1 MESQK
6 RKTEDGPAEVNAGTE
21 PNPATQSIDINEVAH
36 ASVHPSGVAASKN
49 PPQIPLAPMKRVQA
63 RFNPLADVV
72 MYVVVFVGGFFGV
85 GCRHVLDMLMPSVGG
100 TPFVVGTFVS
110 NMVACFL
117 FAMLAEYMAT
127 ASWLRR
133 RVRQGVSRGVG
144 LGFLGGLSTMSG
156 VMLETMEGLHEQR
169 FAAAFGYLAGSFV
182 CGLIASAAG
191 MALMR
196 VVTSHGIR
204 KRVRAALADASVS
217 DSGESDIRSNA
228 GQPQMSDSPE
238 SDTQGEQGVRHV
250 KVADAAHS
258 AAQAALEAA
267 QTAQQAA
274 QIAQQA
280 AQTGQV
286 PRIVSAVGDSAQ
298 SARFPQSADDASI
311 ASLQSDSFDQAGPV
325 RTDSSAN
332 PELSSAVH
340 ADSIAQSISQQ
351 TVHADSDVQSVSQQT
366 SPLVSR
372 DVSRDIHRMPVPQ
385 LPVPQL
391 EIPQLSATQLPDS
404 SSSLQPQS
412 SSLQPQS
419 QASVNSQSAAHENQV
434 TPQRTDSA
442 QFAQPKRP
450 AQPAQFAQP
459 KRSAQSQQTLQFAQ
473 PHRPNPQQSQQSL
486 QSANPPSFEP
496 KPITAQIPL
505 VADPTTGEVR

>member
-36 ASVHPSGVAASKN
+36 ASVHPSGAAASKN

-85 GCRHVLDMLMPSVGG
+85 GCRRVLDMLMPSVGG

-133 RVRQGVSRGVG
+133 RARQVVSRGVG

-196 VVTSHGIR
+196 VVTSHGAR

-228 GQPQMSDSPE
+228 GQPQMSDSGE

-311 ASLQSDSFDQAGPV
+311 ASLQTDSFDQAGPV

-434 TPQRTDSA
+434 TLQRTDSA

-450 AQPAQFAQP
+450 AQPAQSAQP
-459 KRSAQSQQTLQFAQ
+459 KRSAQSQQTLQSAQ

>member
-36 ASVHPSGVAASKN
+36 ASVHPSGAAASKN

-144 LGFLGGLSTMSG
+144 LGFLGGLSTKSG

-196 VVTSHGIR
+196 VVTSHGAR
-204 KRVRAALADASVS
+204 KRVRAALADASV
-217 DSGESDIRSNA
+217 
-228 GQPQMSDSPE
+228 SDSPE

-412 SSLQPQS
+412 

-450 AQPAQFAQP
+450 AQPAQSAQP
-459 KRSAQSQQTLQFAQ
+459 KRSAQSQQT
-473 PHRPNPQQSQQSL
+473 L

>member
-36 ASVHPSGVAASKN
+36 ASVHPSGAAASKN

-85 GCRHVLDMLMPSVGG
+85 GCRRVLDMLMPSVGG

-133 RVRQGVSRGVG
+133 RARQVVSRGVG

-196 VVTSHGIR
+196 VVTSHGAR

-228 GQPQMSDSPE
+228 GQPQMSDSGE

-311 ASLQSDSFDQAGPV
+311 ASLQTDSFDQAGPV

-340 ADSIAQSISQQ
+340 ADSIA
-351 TVHADSDVQSVSQQT
+351 QSVSQQT

-412 SSLQPQS
+412 

-450 AQPAQFAQP
+450 AQPAQSAQP

>member
-36 ASVHPSGVAASKN
+36 ASVHPSGAAASKN

-85 GCRHVLDMLMPSVGG
+85 GCRRVLDMLMPSVGG

-133 RVRQGVSRGVG
+133 RVRQVVSRGVG

-228 GQPQMSDSPE
+228 GQPQMSDSGE

-298 SARFPQSADDASI
+298 SARFLQSADDASI

-325 RTDSSAN
+325 RMDSSAN

-351 TVHADSDVQSVSQQT
+351 TVHADSDVQSVSQTISQQT

-412 SSLQPQS
+412 

-450 AQPAQFAQP
+450 AQPAQSAQP
-459 KRSAQSQQTLQFAQ
+459 KRSAQSQQTLQSAQ

>member
-36 ASVHPSGVAASKN
+36 ASVHPSGAAASKN

-196 VVTSHGIR
+196 VVTSHGAR
-204 KRVRAALADASVS
+204 KRVRAALADASV
-217 DSGESDIRSNA
+217 
-228 GQPQMSDSPE
+228 SDSPE

-412 SSLQPQS
+412 

-442 QFAQPKRP
+442 QSAQPKRP
-450 AQPAQFAQP
+450 AQPAQSAQP
-459 KRSAQSQQTLQFAQ
+459 KRSAQSQQT
-473 PHRPNPQQSQQSL
+473 L

>member
-36 ASVHPSGVAASKN
+36 ASVHPSGAAASKN

-85 GCRHVLDMLMPSVGG
+85 GCRRVLDMLMPSVGG

-133 RVRQGVSRGVG
+133 RVRQVVSRGVG

-196 VVTSHGIR
+196 VVTSHGAR

-217 DSGESDIRSNA
+217 DSPESDIRSNA

-351 TVHADSDVQSVSQQT
+351 T

-412 SSLQPQS
+412 

-442 QFAQPKRP
+442 QS
-450 AQPAQFAQP
+450 AQP
-459 KRSAQSQQTLQFAQ
+459 KRSVQSQQTLQSAQ
-473 PHRPNPQQSQQSL
+473 PHQPNPQQSQQSL

-505 VADPTTGEVR
+505 VADPTTAEVR

>member
-228 GQPQMSDSPE
+228 GQPQMSDSGE

-311 ASLQSDSFDQAGPV
+311 ASLQTDSFDQAGPV

-351 TVHADSDVQSVSQQT
+351 TVQADSDVQSVSQQT

-385 LPVPQL
+385 L

-404 SSSLQPQS
+404 S

-450 AQPAQFAQP
+450 AQPAQSAQP
-459 KRSAQSQQTLQFAQ
+459 KRSAQSQQTLQSAQ

>member
-6 RKTEDGPAEVNAGTE
+6 RQTEDGPVEVNAGTE
-21 PNPATQSIDINEVAH
+21 PNPATQSIDIKEVAH
-36 ASVHPSGVAASKN
+36 AGVRPSGAAASKN

-63 RFNPLADVV
+63 RFNPLADMV
-72 MYVVVFVGGFFGV
+72 MYVVVFAGGFFGV
-85 GCRHVLDMLMPSVGG
+85 GCRRVLDMLMPSIGG

-110 NMVACFL
+110 NMIACFL
-117 FAMLAEYMAT
+117 FAMLVEYMAT

-133 RVRQGVSRGVG
+133 RVRQVVSRGVG

-169 FAAAFGYLAGSFV
+169 FAAAFGYLAASFV

-196 VVTSHGIR
+196 VVTSHGTR
-204 KRVRAALADASVS
+204 KRVRAALASASVS
-217 DSGESDIRSNA
+217 DSGESDIHSNVR
-228 GQPQMSDSPE
+228 QSQMSDSPE
-238 SDTQGEQGVRHV
+238 SDTQGEHGVRHV

-286 PRIVSAVGDSAQ
+286 PQVTAVAGDSTQ
-298 SARFPQSADDASI
+298 GTRFPQSADDMSI
-311 ASLQSDSFDQAGPV
+311 TPIRFDSFNQAESS
-325 RTDSSAN
+325 RTDSLAN
-332 PELSSAVH
+332 TELPSVTH
-340 ADSIAQSISQQ
+340 ADSVQQ
-351 TVHADSDVQSVSQQT
+351 Q
-366 SPLVSR
+366 VSR
-372 DVSRDIHRMPVPQ
+372 DVSRDILR

-391 EIPQLSATQLPDS
+391 DIPQLSVPQLEGLS
-404 SSSLQPQS
+404 SSPSQSQS
-412 SSLQPQS
+412 SSCLQS
-419 QASVNSQSAAHENQV
+419 QASSEPQPMAHDSQTA
-434 TPQRTDSA
+434 PQRADLLQSE
-442 QFAQPKRP
+442 QSEQSKQPEWFAQPGQPAQSERSAYSEQP
-450 AQPAQFAQP
+450 AQPERPVQP
-459 KRSAQSQQTLQFAQ
+459 QQTPHSQQTPQSGQSHQPGQPTPSQSQQTD
-473 PHRPNPQQSQQSL
+473 
-486 QSANPPSFEP
+486 NPPSFEP

-505 VADPTTGEVR
+505 VADPITGEVR

>member
-36 ASVHPSGVAASKN
+36 ASVRPSGAAASKN

-340 ADSIAQSISQQ
+340 ADS
-351 TVHADSDVQSVSQQT
+351 DVQSVSQQT

-404 SSSLQPQS
+404 S

-459 KRSAQSQQTLQFAQ
+459 KRSAQSQQTLQSAQ

>member
-36 ASVHPSGVAASKN
+36 ASVHPSGAAASKN

-85 GCRHVLDMLMPSVGG
+85 GCRRVLDMLMPSVGG

-133 RVRQGVSRGVG
+133 RVRQVVSRGVG

-196 VVTSHGIR
+196 VVTSHGAR

-217 DSGESDIRSNA
+217 DSPESDIRSNA

-351 TVHADSDVQSVSQQT
+351 T

-412 SSLQPQS
+412 

-442 QFAQPKRP
+442 QS
-450 AQPAQFAQP
+450 AQP
-459 KRSAQSQQTLQFAQ
+459 KRSVQSQQTLQSAQ
-473 PHRPNPQQSQQSL
+473 PHQPNPQQSQQSL

>member
-36 ASVHPSGVAASKN
+36 ASVHPSGAAASKN

-196 VVTSHGIR
+196 VVTSHGAR
-204 KRVRAALADASVS
+204 KRVRAALADASV
-217 DSGESDIRSNA
+217 
-228 GQPQMSDSPE
+228 SDSPE

-311 ASLQSDSFDQAGPV
+311 ASLQTDSFDQAGPV

-332 PELSSAVH
+332 PELSSA
-340 ADSIAQSISQQ
+340 
-351 TVHADSDVQSVSQQT
+351 VHADSDVQSVSQQT

-412 SSLQPQS
+412 

-450 AQPAQFAQP
+450 AQPAQSAQP
-459 KRSAQSQQTLQFAQ
+459 KRSAQSQQTLQSAQ

>member
-6 RKTEDGPAEVNAGTE
+6 QKTEDGPAEVNAGTE

-36 ASVHPSGVAASKN
+36 ASVRPSGAAASKN

-85 GCRHVLDMLMPSVGG
+85 GCRRVLDMLMPSVGG

-110 NMVACFL
+110 NMLACFL

-133 RVRQGVSRGVG
+133 RVRQVVSRGVG

-196 VVTSHGIR
+196 VVTSHGAR

-267 QTAQQAA
+267 QAAQQAA
-274 QIAQQA
+274 QVAQQV

-286 PRIVSAVGDSAQ
+286 PKIES
-298 SARFPQSADDASI
+298 
-311 ASLQSDSFDQAGPV
+311 
-325 RTDSSAN
+325 
-332 PELSSAVH
+332 
-340 ADSIAQSISQQ
+340 
-351 TVHADSDVQSVSQQT
+351 
-366 SPLVSR
+366 
-372 DVSRDIHRMPVPQ
+372 
-385 LPVPQL
+385 
-391 EIPQLSATQLPDS
+391 
-404 SSSLQPQS
+404 QPQPS
-412 SSLQPQS
+412 QPV
-419 QASVNSQSAAHENQV
+419 A
-434 TPQRTDSA
+434 P
-442 QFAQPKRP
+442 
-450 AQPAQFAQP
+450 
-459 KRSAQSQQTLQFAQ
+459 L
-473 PHRPNPQQSQQSL
+473 
-486 QSANPPSFEP
+486 PSFEP
-496 KPITAQIPL
+496 KPVTAEIPL

>member
-36 ASVHPSGVAASKN
+36 ASVHPSGAAASKN

-196 VVTSHGIR
+196 VVTSHGAR
-204 KRVRAALADASVS
+204 KRVRAALADASV
-217 DSGESDIRSNA
+217 
-228 GQPQMSDSPE
+228 SDSPE

-412 SSLQPQS
+412 

-450 AQPAQFAQP
+450 AQPAQSAQP
-459 KRSAQSQQTLQFAQ
+459 KRSAQSQQT
-473 PHRPNPQQSQQSL
+473 L

>member
-36 ASVHPSGVAASKN
+36 ASVHPSGAAASKN

-85 GCRHVLDMLMPSVGG
+85 GCRRVLDMLMPSVGG

-133 RVRQGVSRGVG
+133 RVRQAVSRGVG

-196 VVTSHGIR
+196 VVTSHGAR
-204 KRVRAALADASVS
+204 KRVRAALADASV
-217 DSGESDIRSNA
+217 
-228 GQPQMSDSPE
+228 SDSPE

-351 TVHADSDVQSVSQQT
+351 T

-412 SSLQPQS
+412 

-442 QFAQPKRP
+442 QS
-450 AQPAQFAQP
+450 AQP
-459 KRSAQSQQTLQFAQ
+459 KRSAQSQQTLQSAQ
-473 PHRPNPQQSQQSL
+473 PHQPNPQQSQQSL

>member
-36 ASVHPSGVAASKN
+36 ASVHPSGAAASKN

-196 VVTSHGIR
+196 VVTSHGAR
-204 KRVRAALADASVS
+204 KRVRAALADASV
-217 DSGESDIRSNA
+217 
-228 GQPQMSDSPE
+228 SDSPE

-311 ASLQSDSFDQAGPV
+311 ASLQTDSFDQAGPV

-450 AQPAQFAQP
+450 AQPAQSAQP
-459 KRSAQSQQTLQFAQ
+459 KRSAQSQQTLQSAQ

>member
-36 ASVHPSGVAASKN
+36 ASVHPSGAAASKN

-196 VVTSHGIR
+196 VVTSHGAR

-250 KVADAAHS
+250 KVADVAHS

-351 TVHADSDVQSVSQQT
+351 T

-450 AQPAQFAQP
+450 AQPAQSAQP
-459 KRSAQSQQTLQFAQ
+459 KRSAQSQQTLQSAQ

>member
-217 DSGESDIRSNA
+217 DS
-228 GQPQMSDSPE
+228 PE

-412 SSLQPQS
+412 

-442 QFAQPKRP
+442 QFAQPKR
-450 AQPAQFAQP
+450 
-459 KRSAQSQQTLQFAQ
+459 SAQSQQTLQSAQ
-473 PHRPNPQQSQQSL
+473 PHRSNPQQSQQSL

>member
-36 ASVHPSGVAASKN
+36 ASVHPSGAAASKN

-204 KRVRAALADASVS
+204 KRVRAALADASV
-217 DSGESDIRSNA
+217 
-228 GQPQMSDSPE
+228 SDSPE

-450 AQPAQFAQP
+450 AQPAQSAQP
-459 KRSAQSQQTLQFAQ
+459 KRSAQSQQTLQSAQ

>member
-36 ASVHPSGVAASKN
+36 ASVHPSGAAASKN

-85 GCRHVLDMLMPSVGG
+85 GCRRVLDMLMPSVGG

-196 VVTSHGIR
+196 VVTSHGAR

-228 GQPQMSDSPE
+228 GQPQMSDSGE

-311 ASLQSDSFDQAGPV
+311 ASLQTDSFDQAGPV

-340 ADSIAQSISQQ
+340 ADSIA
-351 TVHADSDVQSVSQQT
+351 QSVSQQT

-450 AQPAQFAQP
+450 AQPAQSAQP
-459 KRSAQSQQTLQFAQ
+459 KRSAQSQQTLQSAQ